1 MNDEAIDTQNKSVEN
16 QTEPQKPSQRD
27 SSEANNIV
35 KNHIIASITL
45 GLIPAP
51 LVDLSAL
58 TMTQTN
64 MLRSLSEHYELPF
77 NDMDSKSLITSLIG
91 GSLPVIGILG
101 LSSFAKLI
109 PGIGTLVGSASL
121 SITAG
126 AVTYAVGQVFI
137 MHFEQGGSLEDFD
150 AKQAKTYF
158 EREFKA
164 GKSFVKAMRD
174 ELKTTKE
181 EKNEKPT
188 DA

>member
-1 MNDEAIDTQNKSVEN
+1 MNDEEIDVQNKSEKD
-16 QTEPQKPSQRD
+16 QTEPQDASQRD
-27 SSEANNIV
+27 SAKANNIV

-64 MLRSLSEHYELPF
+64 MLRSLSEHYQLPF
-77 NDMDSKSLITSLIG
+77 NDMDSKSLITSLVG
-91 GSLPVIGILG
+91 GSLPVIGVLG

-126 AVTYAVGQVFI
+126 AVTYAVGQVYI

-150 AKQAKTYF
+150 AKQAKAYF

-164 GKSFVKAMRD
+164 GKSFVKGMYN
-174 ELKTTKE
+174 ELKATKE
-181 EKNEKPT
+181 EKTEKPT
-188 DA
+188 NA